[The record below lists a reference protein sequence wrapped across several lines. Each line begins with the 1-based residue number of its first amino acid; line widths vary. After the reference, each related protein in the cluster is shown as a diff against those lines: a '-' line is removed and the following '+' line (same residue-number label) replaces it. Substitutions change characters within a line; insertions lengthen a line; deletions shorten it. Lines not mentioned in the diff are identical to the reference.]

1 VNDDLLRFEGVIGY
15 AASDSESAAH
25 FFEHTL
31 GLTPAAEEGPLRFYP
46 LNDKLSIAVDI
57 SGDADGDPPYMLF
70 STTRLTEAG
79 EHFLNRGCQIRQV
92 PWAPGAAAFI
102 ARSPD
107 GYAVCVVDEASL
119 ANGDEASSS

>member
-1 VNDDLLRFEGVIGY
+1 MSDELLRFEGVIGY
-15 AASDSESAAH
+15 AAADAASAAH

-46 LNDKLSIAVDI
+46 LTERLSIAVDI
-57 SGDADGDPPYMLF
+57 SGDSDGDPPYMLF

-79 EHFLNRGCQIRQV
+79 EHFLNKGCQIRQL
-92 PWAPGAAAFI
+92 PWAPGAAGFI

-119 ANGDEASSS
+119 AEGDGGSG

>member
-1 VNDDLLRFEGVIGY
+1 MNDGLLRFEGVIGY
-15 AASDSESAAH
+15 AASDRESAAH

-31 GLTPAAEEGPLRFYP
+31 GLTAAAEEGPLRFYP
-46 LNDKLSIAVDI
+46 LNERLSIAVDI

-79 EHFLNRGCQIRQV
+79 EHFLSRGCEIRRV
-92 PWAPGAAAFI
+92 PWAPGADAFI

-119 ANGDEASSS
+119 ADGEGGSS